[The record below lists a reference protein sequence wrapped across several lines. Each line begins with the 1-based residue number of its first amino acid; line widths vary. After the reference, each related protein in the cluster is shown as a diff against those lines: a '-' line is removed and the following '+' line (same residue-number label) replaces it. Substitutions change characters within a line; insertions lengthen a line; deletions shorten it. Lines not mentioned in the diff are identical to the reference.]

1 MVRGLFGS
9 VKGILICLAIII
21 WLVFSVAFM
30 TANFPVFIT
39 GVTMGTQSYKYLTS
53 EELVANRP
61 LNGRIHDVTADVTNY
76 YSEYIPHLKINC
88 ITESNN
94 IYLVP
99 IDENGTNVFVT
110 VKKGSQTDR
119 ELSEI
124 LSAKQAG
131 ELKDNELAKTGVWVD
146 AVCFVPK
153 ARITDIAQD
162 PLNNARPEKITVR
175 NYIIDCT
182 HPYSGYMFRFTFGVF
197 LLIALVTIIFILLK
211 RVKAVV
217 AADERMVK
225 ESYKAANR
233 TPPEEKPVSAS
244 DEYNPRVI
252 NKRNE
257 GYNDTQMFDSS
268 TRKADYYNENEISY
282 GKFQRQGKT
291 NNDDGFFGE

>member
-99 IDENGTNVFVT
+99 IDEAVVL
-110 VKKGSQTDR
+110 KKFGER
-119 ELSEI
+119 Y
-124 LSAKQAG
+124 AKKV
-131 ELKDNELAKTGVWVD
+131 EDV
-146 AVCFVPK
+146 
-153 ARITDIAQD
+153 I
-162 PLNNARPEKITVR
+162 PLNNNSLLVFFR
-175 NYIIDCT
+175 NGEVKRCDINNLKKDDRFFKPVLASKALFDRVSVQT
-182 HPYSGYMFRFTFGVF
+182 GGYSIYWGENAVIPDSVLYDIGINIPLCMDDFISF
-197 LLIALVTIIFILLK
+197 L
-211 RVKAVV
+211 
-217 AADERMVK
+217 
-225 ESYKAANR
+225 ANR
-233 TPPEEKPVSAS
+233 VISTAEAAKLLNCTRQNISDLVARDKLHPVKTEDKIKFFLKS
-244 DEYNPRVI
+244 
-252 NKRNE
+252 
-257 GYNDTQMFDSS
+257 
-268 TRKADYYNENEISY
+268 EIM
-282 GKFQRQGKT
+282 QRMWK
-291 NNDDGFFGE
+291 